1 MHRISNAVRLLL
13 LMIALGAFPAGA
25 APLQAQWEFRLLP
38 GDAQGAAHPGLQQW
52 RAATVPGSVHTDL
65 LAHELIRDPYVG
77 APEAELQWIGLADW
91 EYRARFDVDAASLA
105 KAHAE
110 LRFDGLD
117 TYAEV
122 TLNGKPLL
130 RADNAHRTWHARVE
144 GRLRAKGNEL
154 QIVFRSPIRTLLPGV
169 QAMPHRIAGNY
180 PSPYGD
186 EPKDAMVGNFARKPA
201 YHFGWDWGPRYVT
214 AGVWRRVDLQAWD
227 AHRLTDVAVRT
238 EMMRSSTSP
247 TNWACW
253 SGRTSCSAVACSRV
267 TTRHSAPAW
276 SPRRAT
282 TCAGCDTIP
291 ASCCGVATT
300 KKKRRGRI
308 GATAVT

>member
-1 MHRISNAVRLLL
+1 MHRIPLVVRLLL
-13 LMIALGAFPAGA
+13 LLIAASAFPATA
-25 APLQAQWEFRLLP
+25 APLQAQWEFRMLP

-52 RAATVPGSVHTDL
+52 RTAKVPGSVHTDL
-65 LAHELIRDPYVG
+65 LAHGLIRDPYVG

-91 EYRARFDVDAASLA
+91 EYRARFDVDAATLA
-105 KAHAE
+105 RPNAE

-130 RADNAHRTWHARVE
+130 RADNAHRTWRARVE

-180 PSPYGD
+180 PSPCGD

-214 AGVWRRVDLQAWD
+214 AGVWRGVDLQAWD
-227 AHRLTDVAVRT
+227 AHRLTDLAVRT
-238 EMMRSSTSP
+238 DALVGSFLLAGAPLATIWPAAGVTPAQIASAAGYTFTTPST
-247 TNWACW
+247 
-253 SGRTSCSAVACSRV
+253 CSTPPRCAR
-267 TTRHSAPAW
+267 PA
-276 SPRRAT
+276 A
-282 TCAGCDTIP
+282 A
-291 ASCCGVATT
+291 
-300 KKKRRGRI
+300 RGRA
-308 GATAVT
+308 GSR